1 MKFTDFLVSSTGKT
15 SITRVAMLVGIITS
29 TYIVIRMEMRGTLT
43 FDFFT
48 MYVLTMFGTN
58 SLAKGINTF
67 KDIKSIEYDKEL
79 SRRESLMQD
88 RYSQDYDEQPLP
100 QRSRVTAD
108 TLTQEEKRKRYD
120 RLDD

>member
-67 KDIKSIEYDKEL
+67 KDIKSIEYVKEL

-88 RYSQDYDEQPLP
+88 RYSQDYDEQPIP